1 MVATDKNGYV
11 YLSSMTPQLTVVF
24 HDWEGNGDN
33 DWGIRIGFEEST
45 DYTYIWLKGNPEE
58 EDALKI
64 FNFLKTNVDDDILV
78 DYDNY

>member
-1 MVATDKNGYV
+1 MVAIDKNGYV

-24 HDWEGNGDN
+24 HDWEGNGEN
-33 DWGIRIGFEEST
+33 DCGIRVGFEEST
-45 DYTYIWLKGNPEE
+45 DYTYIWFKGNPKE

-64 FNFLKTNVDDDILV
+64 FNFLKANVDDDVCV